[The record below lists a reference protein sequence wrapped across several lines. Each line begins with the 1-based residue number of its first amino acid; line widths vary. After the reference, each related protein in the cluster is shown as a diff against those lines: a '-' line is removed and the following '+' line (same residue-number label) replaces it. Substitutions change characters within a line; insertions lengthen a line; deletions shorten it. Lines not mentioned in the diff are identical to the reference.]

1 MEMNPDTL
9 GEGVFSIREQHKVG
23 LLYKRSNGVASAAVR
38 ANKTINDEL
47 HDTGA
52 NVLD

>member
-9 GEGVFSIREQHKVG
+9 LGFSIRVG
-23 LLYKRSNGVASAAVR
+23 LLYKRSNGVANAAVR